1 MEYFFDESGNTGDAA
16 LLDWGEQPTFVLAAV
31 GKEEGDSHLAGRV
44 DELRKKHHI
53 QMAELKGSKLYNSKS
68 GFVRDVVD
76 FLIAEGYPVFVE
88 VVDKR
93 YHLTMMLTSY
103 FLSSVSK
110 SLRNMDEVRDSNI
123 IADIIFEDFDDRVME
138 AYAEACRRRSAEATY
153 EFMRVFALETR
164 KQYGSVVDASKWSD
178 EKDFARWANLS
189 DIVQRGQA
197 STEHF
202 EELAEAG
209 EPEDDLVSCFL
220 PPPDENKSG
229 KILAMLPHVTCF
241 TYLYARLNAHAGD
254 SDVRLVHDNQD
265 QFDQLL
271 QDYQEVL
278 ASNKFAMINQLNEE
292 AELPWRDV
300 IDWEFSDDHTIEFGD
315 SKELIGIQIADLIA
329 GFCRKYYDESIEKGD
344 QLLDEDYEITAERLW
359 KLGDSKGGQGIN
371 LVTSHR
377 RAAATFAK
385 GLANS

>member
-16 LLDWGEQPTFVLAAV
+16 LLNWGDQPTFVLSAV
-31 GKEEGDSHLAGRV
+31 GKEEGDSRLADRV
-44 DELRKKHHI
+44 EELREKHHI
-53 QMAELKGSKLYNSKS
+53 QMPELKGSRLYKSKS
-68 GFVRDVVD
+68 GFVRDIVR
-76 FLIAEGYPVFVE
+76 FLILEDYPVFVE

-110 SLRNMDEVRDSNI
+110 SLRNMGEVRDSNI
-123 IADIIFEDFDDRVME
+123 IADIIFEDFDDHVLE
-138 AYAEACRRRSAEATY
+138 AYAEASMERSAETTY

-164 KQYGSVVDASKWSD
+164 KQYGSVANPSKWSD
-178 EKDFARWANLS
+178 KKDLAQWANLT
-189 DIVQRGQA
+189 DIVQRGRER
-197 STEHF
+197 TEHF
-202 EELAEAG
+202 EELAKSG
-209 EPEDDLVSCFL
+209 EPEHDLVGRFL
-220 PPPDENKSG
+220 PPPDESKSG
-229 KILAMLPHVTCF
+229 EILAMLPHVTCF
-241 TYLYARLNAHAGD
+241 TYLYARLNSHAGD
-254 SDVRLVHDNQD
+254 SDVRLVHDVQD

-278 ASNKFAMINQLNEE
+278 ASNKFAMINRLNEE

-300 IDWEFSDDHTIEFGD
+300 IDWEFSDEHTIEFGD

-344 QLLDEDYEITAERLW
+344 ELLDEDYEITAERLW

-385 GLANS
+385 RLADS